1 LLRRL
6 NLVVALSGVL
16 LTISSCGKSS
26 SEPETAG
33 LRLDQIEVALDA
45 VEEVAG
51 LNLNLFEVNATTELV
66 NIFVATDLDGVPNDD
81 GLPDAVKRYV
91 FTEKDGLEID
101 PELVGANGPTFQ
113 RSVLDYDPTSILNKV
128 LAELPNSTP
137 QMFVITAAGTAEA
150 STGTVQY
157 RLLMQST
164 QGGQMSVVLTN
175 AGEIVGTDAE

>member
-1 LLRRL
+1 LRRL
-6 NLVVALSGVL
+6 GMVVAVSSVLLVV
-16 LTISSCGKSS
+16 SSCGNDSTA
-26 SEPETAG
+26 PTTAG

-51 LNLNLFEVNATTELV
+51 PNLNLFEVNATTELV

-81 GLPDAVKRYV
+81 GLLDAVQRFV

-113 RSVLDYDPTSILNKV
+113 RSVLDYDPTTILVKV
-128 LAELPNSTP
+128 LSELPNSTP

-150 STGTVQY
+150 PTGTVQY
-157 RLLMQST
+157 RLLMLST

>member
-1 LLRRL
+1 MRRL

-16 LTISSCGKSS
+16 LSISSCGKSS
-26 SEPETAG
+26 SEPEPGG

-51 LNLNLFEVNATTELV
+51 RNPNLFEVNSTTELV
-66 NIFVATDLDGVPNDD
+66 NIFVATDLDGAPNDN

-113 RSVLDYDPTSILNKV
+113 RSVLDYDPATILDKV
-128 LAELPNSTP
+128 LAELPKSTP
-137 QMFVITAAGTAEA
+137 QMFVITASGTAEA
-150 STGTVQY
+150 PTGTVQY

-164 QGGQMSVVLTN
+164 QGGQMSIVLTN

>member
-6 NLVVALSGVL
+6 IVAVSSVLLVV
-16 LTISSCGKSS
+16 SSCGNDSTA
-26 SEPETAG
+26 PTTAG
-33 LRLDQIEVALDA
+33 LRLDQIEDALDA

-51 LNLNLFEVNATTELV
+51 PNLNLFEVNATTELV

-91 FTEKDGLEID
+91 FTERDGLEID

-113 RSVLDYDPTSILNKV
+113 RSVLDYDPTTILNKV

-150 STGTVQY
+150 SSGMVQY
-157 RLLMQST
+157 GLLMLST

>member
-1 LLRRL
+1 M
-6 NLVVALSGVL
+6 VTAVALSGVL

-51 LNLNLFEVNATTELV
+51 ADLNFFEINATTELV

-81 GLPDAVKRYV
+81 GLPDAVERYV

-113 RSVLDYDPTSILNKV
+113 RSALDYDPTTILNKV

-150 STGTVQY
+150 PTGTVQY

-175 AGEIVGTDAE
+175 SGEIVGTDAE

>member
-1 LLRRL
+1 MLRRL
-6 NLVVALSGVL
+6 IVAVSSVLLVV
-16 LTISSCGKSS
+16 SSCGNDSTA
-26 SEPETAG
+26 PTTAG
-33 LRLDQIEVALDA
+33 LRLDQIEDALDT

-51 LNLNLFEVNATTELV
+51 PNLNVFEVNATTELV

-81 GLPDAVKRYV
+81 GLPDGVQRFV
-91 FTEKDGLEID
+91 FTERDGLEID

-113 RSVLDYDPTSILNKV
+113 RSVLDYDPTTILNKV

-150 STGTVQY
+150 SSGMVQY
-157 RLLMQST
+157 RLLMLST

>member
-1 LLRRL
+1 MRRL

-16 LTISSCGKSS
+16 LSISSCGKSS
-26 SEPETAG
+26 SEPEPGG
-33 LRLDQIEVALDA
+33 LRLDQSEVALDA

-51 LNLNLFEVNATTELV
+51 RNPNLFEVNATTELV
-66 NIFVATDLDGVPNDD
+66 NIFVATDLDGAPNDN

-113 RSVLDYDPTSILNKV
+113 RSVLDYDPATILDKV
-128 LAELPNSTP
+128 LAELPKSTP
-137 QMFVITAAGTAEA
+137 QMFVITASGTAEA
-150 STGTVQY
+150 PTGTVQY

-164 QGGQMSVVLTN
+164 QGGQMSIVLTN

>member
-1 LLRRL
+1 MLRRL
-6 NLVVALSGVL
+6 VVVVALSGVL

-150 STGTVQY
+150 PTGTVQY